1 MMKKWTIPYKL
12 DGFIVNRERERKRES
27 MEFATEVDKERDN
40 ENADWCWSSL
50 KLQSF
55 PLLSEELIIA

>member
-1 MMKKWTIPYKL
+1 
-12 DGFIVNRERERKRES
+12 
-27 MEFATEVDKERDN
+27 MELATELDYERDN
-40 ENADWCWSSL
+40 KNADWCWSSL